1 MRRVKLA
8 GKRSMP
14 QELQLNAVMNI
25 LGGCRFPKGPV
36 TRSYTLAVRNEAAT
50 IVSQGN
56 YKSYT
61 ALKNALARE
70 KRDRGK
76 AAARRRRR

>member
-8 GKRSMP
+8 GKRKMP
-14 QELQLNAVMNI
+14 PELQINAVMNI

-50 IVSQGN
+50 IVSQGK

-70 KRDRGK
+70 RRDK
-76 AAARRRRR
+76 AAKPNRKRR